1 VNLPLPNC
9 FTSSIKTA
17 RNDPVS
23 SRSYISSNLRLKQLP
38 FFTFLFMGW
47 GGVWSYL
54 LSLSSRFFPVFTMTC
69 FPFTPPKRVHPISI
83 PSPSGPARMGL
94 GCWYSKTECLLSGS
108 RCWQRWDPTEGRRS
122 TVRPPKARPEPPFQS
137 TAGTWSVV
145 AAPRAAGGRMRFP
158 IATERPSPHPANSPE
173 RLPRPPE
180 SPPSSPAPLAMGG
193 VTRLLAASPGTREV
207 ATSQSIA

>member
-1 VNLPLPNC
+1 MNLPLPNC

-47 GGVWSYL
+47 GGVGSYL

-108 RCWQRWDPTEGRRS
+108 RCWQRWDRRRDGEAPSVLPKRDRSLPSKAPQGRGASWRPPGRR
-122 TVRPPKARPEPPFQS
+122 
-137 TAGTWSVV
+137 
-145 AAPRAAGGRMRFP
+145 AGGCGFP
-158 IATERPSPHPANSPE
+158 SQPSAPARTRPTPLSVFHAPQNLPPPA
-173 RLPRPPE
+173 LRP
-180 SPPSSPAPLAMGG
+180 
-193 VTRLLAASPGTREV
+193 
-207 ATSQSIA
+207 